1 MIPVSCGG
9 QAPPRV
15 PEFRTPG
22 SVPGLN
28 SLSTADAAPV
38 LDSSQRNIWWIAGR
52 SGGVGGLDIWTASRS
67 SVAGAW
73 GNVRNEAAL
82 NSSGTEFGVTV
93 EGDGLTIVFSSDR
106 PGGPGAVNLWYAKR
120 PTIGSPWNG
129 PALVPGVN
137 TSGYQDEPSASP
149 DGTEMFFT
157 ADGPGTQG
165 PTAIWTTTY
174 NFQTNA
180 WNPPTRIAELDTLSG
195 DYAPAISADGMRL
208 FFTSDRPGGAGSS
221 DLYIARRTVRGQP
234 WGLWRRAAELDG
246 SGSDYGGC
254 ATSDGFSYYFS
265 RNADL
270 YRADRIYPRLLGP
283 TSGGAN
289 GTATFTLR
297 RDPGNLGLVAI
308 GVEALPPTPA
318 PPVLGDLLLVPLV
331 LLVNA
336 THDANGNVTFSLPI
350 ANAPG
355 AVVRFQG
362 MSQDPGG
369 LYYLSNRID
378 FLHLP

>member
-1 MIPVSCGG
+1 
-9 QAPPRV
+9 
-15 PEFRTPG
+15 
-22 SVPGLN
+22 
-28 SLSTADAAPV
+28 
-38 LDSSQRNIWWIAGR
+38 
-52 SGGVGGLDIWTASRS
+52 
-67 SVAGAW
+67 
-73 GNVRNEAAL
+73 
-82 NSSGTEFGVTV
+82 
-93 EGDGLTIVFSSDR
+93 
-106 PGGPGAVNLWYAKR
+106 
-120 PTIGSPWNG
+120 
-129 PALVPGVN
+129 
-137 TSGYQDEPSASP
+137 
-149 DGTEMFFT
+149 MFFT